1 MTEIQ
6 FSDAGESNHVAMPTV
21 NARISPRGGLDILS
35 RAEIA
40 RLRDASSGG
49 LHELLRRC
57 ALAHRTEA
65 SEGTGEG
72 AKGI

>member
-1 MTEIQ
+1 MTETQ
-6 FSDAGESNHVAMPTV
+6 FSDATPIVPLPTV

-57 ALAHRTEA
+57 ALAVLT
-65 SEGTGEG
+65 TGSDSDEDR
-72 AKGI
+72 KSVV